1 MPVRHSAGAGDDR
14 QGLNADPAESRW
26 RHVQWVV
33 FAPAHWRRSAPAR
46 STRHVLHATFCTAG
60 SARQVLHGRF
70 CRERA
75 AGHVLHGTQL

>member
-33 FAPAHWRRSAPAR
+33 FAPAHGRRSAPAR
-46 STRHVLHATFCTAG
+46 TTWHVLHGTFYTAR
-60 SARQVLHGRF
+60 SARQVLQGT
-70 CRERA
+70 CSRA
-75 AGHVLHGTQL
+75 CPARNAV